1 MTSHAVVYTGLGMFS
16 IGSHLFQPEDFA
28 FFELNMGHGTLFE
41 SMLRADHLHVRHV
54 LVGERVFL
62 NIAAHMNDVTVR
74 ILVCGVSVCNVHL
87 RVLQRAIRRFHRA
100 KLEAQR
106 LAIAMALHPRL
117 GEHSLLGMLGRDMLC
132 CCADGNA

>member
-28 FFELNMGHGTLFE
+28 FFE
-41 SMLRADHLHVRHV
+41 SMLRADHLHARHV

>member
-28 FFELNMGHGTLFE
+28 FFE
-41 SMLRADHLHVRHV
+41 SMLRAERLHARHV

>member
-28 FFELNMGHGTLFE
+28 FFE
-41 SMLRADHLHVRHV
+41 SILRADHLHVRHV

>member
-1 MTSHAVVYTGLGMFS
+1 MTSHAVVYTGLGIFS

-28 FFELNMGHGTLFE
+28 FFE